1 VTITVRPTRPAPTLQ
16 LTNYLFL
23 GSSIATRWWSRSK
36 SAAASNWIWK
46 MAIRFALGGSNH
58 HLVEGLQSNPKKV
71 TYIRPSRQT
80 RHRTVFTTVKGVD
93 VDVESGPTYRVALLP
108 GDGIGPE
115 VCDEARR
122 LLEFATKLDPSF
134 SLEFESFPWNAEHFL
149 EFGSMMPPDGLARL
163 GQFDAIYLGAVGDS
177 RVPDHIAL
185 RQLIFAIRQGF
196 DQYVNLR
203 PVKLLHGV
211 DSPLGGRGPNDV
223 DMIFVRENSEGEYVG
238 LGELVN
244 ADTPDEVAMQTSVF
258 SRRGV
263 ERVQRYAF
271 ELARSTSRS
280 LTSVS
285 KGNALN
291 FSGVLWDRIFDEIR
305 VEYPDVESTS
315 LLVDAAALHMVLH
328 PERFGV
334 VVASNLFGDI
344 LTDLG
349 AALAGGLGFAASANI
364 CPDRRFPSM
373 FEPVHGS
380 APDIAGTRMAN
391 PCAGLWAAGMLL
403 GQVVAPSWEAAV
415 VDAIE
420 TVLVERRVRTPDQG
434 GVATT
439 SQMTEAVL
447 DALRAPS
454 SDASPDSLN
463 DA

>member
-1 VTITVRPTRPAPTLQ
+1 V
-16 LTNYLFL
+16 N
-23 GSSIATRWWSRSK
+23 
-36 SAAASNWIWK
+36 
-46 MAIRFALGGSNH
+46 
-58 HLVEGLQSNPKKV
+58 VEPVS
-71 TYIRPSRQT
+71 
-80 RHRTVFTTVKGVD
+80 
-93 VDVESGPTYRVALLP
+93 TYRVALLP

-115 VCDEARR
+115 VCEEARR
-122 LLEFATKLDPSF
+122 LLEFATQLESSF
-134 SLEFESFPWNAEHFL
+134 TIEFESFPWNADHYL
-149 EFGSMMPPDGLARL
+149 ETGSTIPADGLATL
-163 GQFDAIYLGAVGDS
+163 AHFDAIYLGAVGDS

-203 PVKLLHGV
+203 PVKLLRGV
-211 DSPLGGRGPNDV
+211 DTPLADRGPNDV
-223 DMIFVRENSEGEYVG
+223 NMIFVRENSEGEYVG
-238 LGELVN
+238 IGELLN

-258 SRRGV
+258 SRKGV

-271 ELARSTSRS
+271 ELARSNGTS

-291 FSGVLWDRIFDEIR
+291 YTGVLWDRIFDEIR

-349 AALAGGLGFAASANI
+349 AALAGGLGFAASANL

-380 APDIAGTRMAN
+380 APDIAGQRKAN
-391 PCAGLWAAGMLL
+391 PCAALWAAGMLL
-403 GQVVAPSWEAAV
+403 GQIIAPAWETAV

-420 TVLVERRVRTPDQG
+420 TVLVDRRVRTPDQG

-439 SQMTEAVL
+439 SQMTDAVL
-447 DALRAPS
+447 EALRAPS
-454 SDASPDSLN
+454 VDTPFSMN
-463 DA
+463 E